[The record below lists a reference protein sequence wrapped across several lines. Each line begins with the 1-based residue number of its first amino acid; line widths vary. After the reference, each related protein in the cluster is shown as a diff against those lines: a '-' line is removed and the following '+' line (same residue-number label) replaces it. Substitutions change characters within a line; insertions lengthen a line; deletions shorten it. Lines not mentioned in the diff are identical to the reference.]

1 MRLQEL
7 SLFRCLIGIL
17 RRARTLAQIRRPK
30 PPLHR
35 YRCPHDRPRINCH
48 GGTESRRLLPGNPL
62 RSRVRNSEVWYKA
75 GTQTQSA
82 LAVALAGYVETV
94 PLIIWCAY
102 SSFTALLLLFRHVK
116 NRGHLPRSFQR
127 AAKKLA
133 IYAVLLAL
141 PWSSLG
147 VLYLGSLP
155 EDQELI
161 LVALGIGMAA
171 CATVLLSAIPRAAFI
186 YTSVI
191 LIPTA
196 CKCLH
201 FSQKSYLL
209 LGTLA
214 LSYWG
219 CLAVL
224 IAKTARDIKE
234 HHDAELALA
243 ERDLQLALAARA
255 GLVGSYAYDATTETV
270 QISPGYAA
278 IHGLPEGTTEITR
291 SEWLAHVHP
300 QDVQR
305 LQVFRSEALGN
316 GRGEYN
322 VDYRIVRRDGE
333 VRWIESRGV
342 IGSDTIAR
350 RLIG

>member
-1 MRLQEL
+1 MFSMQSNLYQFQKRQIL
-7 SLFRCLIGIL
+7 LIVRVTPYAMVGH
-17 RRARTLAQIRRPK
+17 LANTAVI
-30 PPLHR
+30 
-35 YRCPHDRPRINCH
+35 
-48 GGTESRRLLPGNPL
+48 
-62 RSRVRNSEVWYKA
+62 
-75 GTQTQSA
+75 
-82 LAVALAGYVETV
+82 AVALAGYVEPV

-102 SSFTALLLLFRHVK
+102 SCFTALLLLFRHVK

-155 EDQELI
+155 EGQELI

-186 YTSVI
+186 YMSVI

-196 CKCLH
+196 LKCLL

-219 CLAVL
+219 VL
-224 IAKTARDIKE
+224 G
-234 HHDAELALA
+234 
-243 ERDLQLALAARA
+243 RA
-255 GLVGSYAYDATTETV
+255 YCQD
-270 QISPGYAA
+270 
-278 IHGLPEGTTEITR
+278 R
-291 SEWLAHVHP
+291 SRH
-300 QDVQR
+300 
-305 LQVFRSEALGN
+305 
-316 GRGEYN
+316 
-322 VDYRIVRRDGE
+322 
-333 VRWIESRGV
+333 
-342 IGSDTIAR
+342 
-350 RLIG
+350 